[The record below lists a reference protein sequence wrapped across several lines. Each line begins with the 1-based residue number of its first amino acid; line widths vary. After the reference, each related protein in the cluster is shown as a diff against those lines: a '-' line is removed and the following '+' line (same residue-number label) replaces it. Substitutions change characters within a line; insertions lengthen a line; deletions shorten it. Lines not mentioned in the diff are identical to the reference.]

1 MYDCVFTSYD
11 KTFSVAHITVKGNT
25 ICGCTHDNRLDETA
39 FYRHIDQILKKDH
52 FKDTSIKIYKDI
64 TKYTERME
72 QLKLLDTPE
81 TNTLGIIETLKCV
94 TL

>member
-25 ICGCTHDNRLDETA
+25 ICGFTQDNRLDETA